1 MTIFFYH
8 FLLFY
13 FFYFSEKTSL
23 DISCELSAWQM
34 IHMKCQDLFS
44 LKKKI
49 KKKIECHL
57 LQILLGAL
65 RVKLHLVTTKENE
78 ESGLILV
85 YTQALD
91 FVPEYL
97 GYVGIYH
104 TPSNHKSLLLRH
116 LTKCQKTVIKLHWVT
131 GKENEESGLIL
142 VYTQAL
148 DFVSPTWK
156 L

>member
-1 MTIFFYH
+1 M
-8 FLLFY
+8 
-13 FFYFSEKTSL
+13 
-23 DISCELSAWQM
+23 
-34 IHMKCQDLFS
+34 
-44 LKKKI
+44 
-49 KKKIECHL
+49 
-57 LQILLGAL
+57 LQILLSAL
-65 RVKLHLVTTKENE
+65 RVKLHLVTGKENE

-85 YTQALD
+85 YTQVLY
-91 FVPEYL
+91 FVPQYL

-104 TPSNHKSLLLRH
+104 TSNHKSLLIRH

-131 GKENEESGLIL
+131 GKENKESGLIL

>member
-1 MTIFFYH
+1 MADDSH
-8 FLLFY
+8 EMSRLV
-13 FFYFSEKTSL
+13 FSE
-23 DISCELSAWQM
+23 
-34 IHMKCQDLFS
+34 
-44 LKKKI
+44 
-49 KKKIECHL
+49 KKIECHL

-65 RVKLHLVTTKENE
+65 RVKLHLVTGKENE

-91 FVPEYL
+91 FVPQYL

-104 TPSNHKSLLLRH
+104 TSSNHKSLLIRH